1 MISLH
6 DEAYQT
12 AYKRLNAKQKEAV
25 DTVEGP
31 VMVIAGPGTGKTQ
44 ILTLRIAN
52 ILRQTQMNP
61 ENILALTFT
70 KSGAKAMRER
80 LFQFIGNAAYRV
92 SINTFHGLAERL
104 IREYPEAYTKI
115 IGGKAITEIE
125 KIEIIETIL
134 EAPDLRLLRPTG
146 APEFYVSPLLSII
159 SHLKQE
165 NVSPDGLLQLITVQQ
180 DELEAL
186 PRYHE
191 KGLYKGKERGEYTKL
206 AANIEKQQALAVV
219 YRQYEAL
226 LRERQRYDFDDMI
239 VETVRVL
246 TDNETVR
253 LNLQETYQYILAD
266 EHQDV
271 NGAQN
276 EILVQLTSFH
286 ENPNLFVV
294 GDEKQAI
301 YRFQGASLE
310 NFLHFEKLYPE
321 TKVIALTSNYR
332 STQPILDVAHEL
344 IKVEDGPLLDYRIA
358 LQSHATTDT
367 TLTLTA
373 YSNEPHEHAALIT
386 KVKAAL
392 VDGVAPNDIAVIVRS
407 NREVEAIA
415 ELLVGAGVVVEASAD
430 ADILEHPLFLA
441 VIDLLEAILNPGDMT
456 RLTRVLMAPYSGV
469 GAADMARVMAHLSYD
484 TPLVARLLD
493 VDWLSSIGVE
503 DVAACTGLVALLE
516 EIRGKV
522 LTAPP
527 HRLLASLLTDSGLF
541 KDALGS
547 LPQESTRVL
556 RRLYDEV
563 EGFVRNGEALTLA
576 DVVRLLRRRMEYRVP
591 LTAPF
596 VSVGAEAVQV
606 MTAHKSKG
614 LEFDTVFIPH
624 LTEGSWGKGSRA
636 DYFKVPLVAT
646 ASLKLEANEDER
658 RLLYVAMTRAKR
670 MLALTYAEQS
680 SDGKVLMPAPFAAT
694 IGEMLTVT
702 TAESIVPYESLPLP
716 KIESPTMAVIKSLLL
731 RSVTDRGL
739 SATSLNNCLKNP
751 WQYLYR
757 NVFHVPEVQALPM
770 LYGTAMHGVLEMATK
785 HQTTKGTLPTL
796 SELREVLIRELGRLP
811 LTTVEFSDLLEKGQE
826 TLVVYLEHLAATL
839 APTSK
844 AELSVKVL
852 LPTKHPL
859 VPLLP
864 LTGKL
869 DRIDLHADGTAMRVV
884 DYKTGKAKTRN
895 DIEGKTAKADASY
908 RRQLSFYSLLLSLH
922 DDERYRTDEGVLS
935 FIEPDSKG
943 RIHDESY
950 TSGETERAVL
960 IEEIEAAIETIV
972 SGDFLHDEALLE
984 ASDYAHLGKLLF
996 KQLHS

>member
-1 MISLH
+1 MINLH

-25 DTVEGP
+25 DTIEGP

-80 LFQFIGNAAYRV
+80 LFKFIGNAAYRV

-104 IREYPEAYTKI
+104 IREYPDAYTKI
-115 IGGKAITEIE
+115 IGGKAVTAIE
-125 KIEIIETIL
+125 KIEIMEAIL

-146 APEFYVSPLLSII
+146 APEFYVSPLLQII
-159 SHLKQE
+159 STMKQE
-165 NVSPDGLLQLITVQQ
+165 NISPDNLASLVATQLC
-180 DELEAL
+180 ELEAI

-191 KGLYKGKERGEYTKL
+191 KGAHKGKERGEYTK
-206 AANIEKQQALAVV
+206 AAASIEKQQALVTV
-219 YRQYEAL
+219 YRQYEAMM
-226 LRERQRYDFDDMI
+226 RERQRYDFDDMI

-246 TDNETVR
+246 KENESVR
-253 LNLQETYQYILAD
+253 LDLQETYQYILAD

-276 EILVQLTSFH
+276 EILVQLTSYH
-286 ENPNLFVV
+286 ETPNLFVV

-310 NFLHFEKLYPE
+310 NFLHFEKLYPQ
-321 TKVIALTSNYR
+321 TKVIVLTDNYR

-344 IKVEDGPLLDYRIA
+344 IKVTDGPLLDYRIA
-358 LQSHATTDT
+358 LEAHATANTA
-367 TLTLTA
+367 LTLTC
-373 YSNEPHEHAALIT
+373 YGSEQQEHASVIRLVKDAL
-386 KVKAAL
+386 KE
-392 VDGVAPNDIAVIVRS
+392 GVAPNEIAVIVRS
-407 NREVEAIA
+407 NREVETVA
-415 ELLVGAGVVVEASAD
+415 ELLAGAGVVVEASAD
-430 ADILEHPLFLA
+430 ADVLEHPLFLA
-441 VIDLLEAILNPGDMT
+441 VMDLLETVLNPGDMN
-456 RLTRVLMAPYSGV
+456 RLTRVLMTPYSGV
-469 GAADMARVMAHLSYD
+469 PAADMARIMAHLSYD
-484 TPLVARLLD
+484 TPLAARLID
-493 VDWLSSIGVE
+493 EAWLTSVGVE
-503 DVAACTGLVALLE
+503 DTTACVHLVTMLT
-516 EIRGKV
+516 EIRAKV

-527 HRLLASLLTDSGLF
+527 HRLLATLLTESGLF
-541 KDALGS
+541 RASFGS

-576 DVVRLLRRRMEYRVP
+576 DVVQLLRRRMEYRVP

-596 VSVGAEAVQV
+596 VSVGSEAVQV

-636 DYFKVPLVAT
+636 DYFKVPLLAT

>member
-1 MISLH
+1 MNLH

-25 DTVEGP
+25 DAIEGP

-115 IGGKAITEIE
+115 IGGKAVTEIE
-125 KIEIIETIL
+125 KIDIIETIL

-146 APEFYVSPLLSII
+146 APEFYVAPLLSII
-159 SHLKQE
+159 SHMKQE
-165 NVSPDGLLQLITVQQ
+165 NVSPDGLAELITIQER
-180 DELEAL
+180 ELEAT
-186 PRYHE
+186 PQYHE
-191 KGLYKGKERGEYTKL
+191 KGAYKGKERGEYTKM
-206 AANIEKQQALAVV
+206 AGYIEKQRALLVV
-219 YRQYEAL
+219 YRQYETL

-246 TDNETVR
+246 TQNETVR

-310 NFLHFEKLYPE
+310 NFLHFEKLYPQ
-321 TKVIALTSNYR
+321 TKVIVLTSNYR

-344 IKVEDGPLLDYRIA
+344 IKVEEGPLLDYRIA
-358 LQSHATTDT
+358 LEAHTDT
-367 TLTLTA
+367 ATALTLTT
-373 YSNEPHEHAALIT
+373 YGNEQHEHAALL
-386 KVKAAL
+386 VKIRAAL
-392 VDGVAPNDIAVIVRS
+392 ALGVAPNDIAVIVRS
-407 NREVEAIA
+407 NREVETIA
-415 ELLVGAGVVVEASAD
+415 ELLTGAGIAVEASAD
-430 ADILEHPLFLA
+430 ADVLEHPLFLA
-441 VIDLLEAILNPGDMT
+441 VIDLLETILNPADMT
-456 RLTRVLMAPYSGV
+456 RLTRVLMAPYTGV
-469 GAADMARVMAHLSYD
+469 PASDMARIMANLSYD
-484 TPLVARLLD
+484 TPLVARLGD
-493 VDWLSSIGVE
+493 EKWLLSVGVE
-503 DVAACTGLVALLE
+503 DIAACTRLVTLLE

-527 HRLLASLLTDSGLF
+527 HRLLASLLTESGLF
-541 KDALGS
+541 KEAFGA

-591 LTAPF
+591 LSAPF
-596 VSVGAEAVQV
+596 VSGGAEAVQV

-670 MLALTYAEQS
+670 ALSLSYAEQS
-680 SDGKVLMPAPFAAT
+680 SDGKVLMPAPFTAS
-694 IGEMLTVT
+694 IGELLPAITDDTVV
-702 TAESIVPYESLPLP
+702 SHDSLPLP
-716 KIESPTMAVIKSLLL
+716 KIESPTITVLRGILL
-731 RSVTDRGL
+731 RSLTDRGL
-739 SATSLNNCLKNP
+739 SATSLNNCIKNP

-785 HQTTKGTLPTL
+785 HHTVHGSLP
-796 SELREVLIRELGRLP
+796 SISQLRDVLIRELGRLP
-811 LTTVEFSDLLEKGQE
+811 LSTVEFSDLLEKGQE
-826 TLVVYLEHLAATL
+826 TLVVYREHLAETL
-839 APTSK
+839 PPASR

-852 LPTKHPL
+852 LPTKHPQ

-869 DRIDLHADGTAMRVV
+869 DRIDLNADGTALRVV

-943 RIHDESY
+943 RIHDEPY
-950 TSGETERAVL
+950 TSGEVERAAL
-960 IEEIEAAIETIV
+960 IEEIEATIATIV
-972 SGDFLHDEALLE
+972 SGDFLYDEALLE
-984 ASDYAHLGKLLF
+984 ASDYAHLGRLLF